1 MTPSCSIFSSVP
13 FFSYTL
19 AFPLSEFMISLY
31 SLSLSSVFLSV
42 CLTIQFALYSYHTS
56 HLNFLPIHLKLLR
69 PHFSQLMMY
78 MYRDRLLSDGKF
90 LRDRMYSALC
100 CVSRNHT
107 SLTTFVGLTAGNI
120 FIAVSRQQVGK
131 HFLFAKNPQLA
142 RLPFWGGL
150 CSQHESATFNTKSG

>member
-1 MTPSCSIFSSVP
+1 MLICSCCPFVFILRLGGCHLVLRVLFSPFAPPPLTLLRLASCLAFPLPLLLRDAFMFHIFFSL
-13 FFSYTL
+13 FCSYTL

-100 CVSRNHT
+100 CVSRIT
-107 SLTTFVGLTAGNI
+107 
-120 FIAVSRQQVGK
+120 QV
-131 HFLFAKNPQLA
+131 
-142 RLPFWGGL
+142 
-150 CSQHESATFNTKSG
+150 